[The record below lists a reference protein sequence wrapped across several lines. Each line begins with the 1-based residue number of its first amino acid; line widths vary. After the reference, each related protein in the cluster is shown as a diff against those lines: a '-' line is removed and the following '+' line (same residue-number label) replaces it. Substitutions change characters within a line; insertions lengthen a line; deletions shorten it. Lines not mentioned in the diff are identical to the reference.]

1 MEVKVMKMISQ
12 QMILESEVFNIAVRA
27 TDRYHAQTAGG
38 GACPGKQP
46 VRQPYDP
53 LTDLESV
60 RLMEERYGIREEG
73 LF

>member
-1 MEVKVMKMISQ
+1 MKMISQ
-12 QMILESEVFNIAVRA
+12 RMIFGSEAFKIAARA
-27 TDRYHAQTAGG
+27 ADRCHVQPAGG
-38 GACPGKQP
+38 VSGPGKQS
-46 VRQPYDP
+46 VQRPYDQ